1 MIKTQIKTSSLF
13 IILLLFSAFTRA
25 QNAPENEVR
34 KIIDEAT
41 NVISPYLDTV
51 PQLSTT
57 GNNNSALLLM
67 NRSVFKRSSSS
78 LFSSEYNLQKSKVLR
93 NDWGI
98 DLNANYIE
106 NVKNGDDFYRNKIL
120 IKK

>member
-1 MIKTQIKTSSLF
+1 
-13 IILLLFSAFTRA
+13 
-25 QNAPENEVR
+25 
-34 KIIDEAT
+34 
-41 NVISPYLDTV
+41 LDTV

-57 GNNNSALLLM
+57 GNNNSPLLLM

-78 LFSSEYNLQKSKVLR
+78 LFSSEYNLQKSEVLR
-93 NDWGI
+93 NDWGV